1 MLLMNK
7 TIDSGYRSGEVC
19 IPSSKSIVHRLMI
32 CAALGSNTVTLQLE
46 GLSKDIRATSA
57 CLAALGAEMQL
68 QNHSAVIK
76 PAVTYR
82 HPETM
87 AVLPAGESGS
97 TLRFLMPVVGAL
109 GRECV
114 FKMEGRLANRPLKP
128 FDLELMKHGMLIQQD
143 GDHLYCSGQ
152 LQSGT
157 FHLPGNISSQFFSGL
172 LMALPLLPG
181 DSCLVTE
188 GNLESSAYIAL
199 TEDALRVAGIKVMWS
214 DDEKCWHIPGGQ
226 RGELP
231 EVLNAEGDWSNA
243 AFFLC
248 MGAFS
253 QTGITVS
260 GLNLESHQG
269 DRKILEILQEF
280 GANVTADSDRGAVTV
295 KKGKMNPLHLDVSE
309 IPDLVPVL
317 AVLCCGAQ
325 GTSVLYSASRLRLKE
340 SDRLHTTTEM
350 IHALGGE
357 IEEYED
363 SLRIHGN
370 GRLLGGIVDACN
382 DHRIAM
388 SAATA
393 AVLCCSKL
401 EIVGA
406 ECVEKSYPAFWL
418 DYNGMTVKKE
428 CCP

>member
-57 CLAALGAEMQL
+57 CLAALGAEIQL

-231 EVLNAEGDWSNA
+231 EVLSTQKAMDLWQKAQDAGYVDGCYQPLLSRTRAALLADAMAERLDIREKWKVFGGLWNRRRMYKDYYQA
-243 AFFLC
+243 VEQKQFLP
-248 MGAFS
+248 F
-253 QTGITVS
+253 T
-260 GLNLESHQG
+260 
-269 DRKILEILQEF
+269 DK
-280 GANVTADSDRGAVTV
+280 
-295 KKGKMNPLHLDVSE
+295 
-309 IPDLVPVL
+309 
-317 AVLCCGAQ
+317 
-325 GTSVLYSASRLRLKE
+325 LKQIF
-340 SDRLHTTTEM
+340 D
-350 IHALGGE
+350 
-357 IEEYED
+357 
-363 SLRIHGN
+363 
-370 GRLLGGIVDACN
+370 
-382 DHRIAM
+382 
-388 SAATA
+388 
-393 AVLCCSKL
+393 
-401 EIVGA
+401 
-406 ECVEKSYPAFWL
+406 
-418 DYNGMTVKKE
+418 
-428 CCP
+428 